1 MFQVELFQFNR
12 FWAFQ
17 SIDFIKIFWA
27 KLLNEGM
34 LLSVID

>member
-17 SIDFIKIFWA
+17 SIDFIKIFWGEA
-27 KLLNEGM
+27 AE
-34 LLSVID
+34 